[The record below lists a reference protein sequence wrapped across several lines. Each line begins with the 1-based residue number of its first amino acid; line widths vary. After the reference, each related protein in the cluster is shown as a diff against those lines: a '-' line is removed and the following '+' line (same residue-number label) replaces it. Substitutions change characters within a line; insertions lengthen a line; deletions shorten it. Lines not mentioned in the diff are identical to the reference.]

1 MTHRLCSP
9 VKVSATT
16 TGYRGQSQRDS
27 VASDECERQD
37 EAPPSLMNAHRDY
50 TTALCALRAA
60 VRIGVEIG
68 INDKVP
74 NENRAETMHPYRAT
88 NG

>member
-1 MTHRLCSP
+1 
-9 VKVSATT
+9 
-16 TGYRGQSQRDS
+16 
-27 VASDECERQD
+27 
-37 EAPPSLMNAHRDY
+37 MNAHRDY
-50 TTALCALRAA
+50 TTALSALRAA